1 MDLQWLKNN
10 LDKVV
15 TSFQWELTKIQT
27 WRANTGIVE
36 GIDVFIPEWNQKQ
49 KIQGLGSVTVMDAH
63 TLRIESW
70 DKTVLPKIEKAIYDS
85 GTWLSPT
92 NQWDRIMVKVPPMT
106 EERRKDIVKLI
117 YIELEKSKIA
127 IRNHR
132 QDAMK
137 LLKKEHDDKEISEDE
152 KKASES
158 NVEDAVK
165 ENIVKLDEIG
175 TKKEKDIM
183 TM

>member
-1 MDLQWLKNN
+1 MDLEWLNN
-10 LDKVV
+10 KLNKVV

-27 WRANTGIVE
+27 GRANTGIVE

-49 KIQGLGSVTVMDAH
+49 KIQWLGSVTVMDAH
-63 TLRIESW
+63 TLKIESW
-70 DKTVLPKIEKAIYDS
+70 DKSVLPKIEKAIYDS
-85 GTWLSPT
+85 GTWLAPT

-117 YIELEKSKIA
+117 YVELEKSKIA

-137 LLKKEHDDKEISEDE
+137 LLKKELDEKEISEDA

-158 NVEDAVK
+158 NIEETVK
-165 ENIVKLDEIG
+165 EHIKQLDEIWA
-175 TKKEKDIM
+175 KKEKDIM